1 MPVQQIGGG
10 SMNPFGPPQTMSTQ
24 GVRHVSNESVDF
36 VGMGGRHSPDAFAGL
51 SARYM
56 R

>member
-1 MPVQQIGGG
+1 MSAAPQ
-10 SMNPFGPPQTMSTQ
+10 PPPQTMNTQ
-24 GVRHVSNESVDF
+24 GIRHVSNESVDF
-36 VGMGGRHSPDAFAGL
+36 VGMGVGRPASPDAFAGL